1 MWKYVRTFL
10 SLRPSMML
18 LIIEAFLYLGW
29 ARILKARP
37 FAKVAPGLGVQ
48 MEETPL
54 SRDRA
59 NEQLLLRI
67 SKALHMVSRHTWWES
82 KCMVMAMA
90 GMKMLERRRI
100 ESTLYM
106 GTGKDDNG
114 RMIAHAW
121 LRSGII
127 YLTGADEIPKYT
139 VVAKFRKTIV
149 NNENQRSTSNG

>member
-1 MWKYVRTFL
+1 MWKYARTFL
-10 SLRPSMML
+10 SLRPAMML
-18 LIIEAFLYLGW
+18 LILEAFLYLGW

-37 FAKVAPGLGVQ
+37 FASIAPGLGVQ

-54 SRDRA
+54 TRDRD
-59 NEQLLLRI
+59 NERLLLQI
-67 SKALHMVSRHTWWES
+67 SKALHMASRHTWWES
-82 KCMVMAMA
+82 KCLVMAIA

-100 ESTLYM
+100 ASTLYM
-106 GTGKDDNG
+106 GTGKDDHG

-139 VVAKFRKTIV
+139 IVAKFGKTILY
-149 NNENQRSTSNG
+149 NEKRRSISNG

>member
-1 MWKYVRTFL
+1 
-10 SLRPSMML
+10 MML

>member
-139 VVAKFRKTIV
+139 VVAKFRKTIL